1 MRKSIFLLMTLVIFV
16 MSIGVGSSVAQDD
29 APIKIGLMV
38 DQSGLLTIYGI
49 ELELGF
55 KLGLLY
61 QSGVNPADFASVD
74 EALAAVRI
82 AGRPVEILVRDNGS
96 VADVAQQ
103 QARELIENDGVE
115 LLVGAPS
122 STVTIGLQQVALE
135 QEVML
140 FAAPGASPDVTGKFF
155 NKNTFRVCRNTAQ
168 DAFALAAFA
177 TDLGSDWVIMATQ
190 NDFGLGSAAAFQA
203 ILGAR
208 GVNFVRDTILIP
220 PDATDFTPYLN
231 EAKNSGAQVLLP
243 VYAGTASVTLF
254 QQVASQGVN
263 EVMTVIG
270 AFNSNDIVAASD
282 PSTIGSVAYIVYH
295 YTFPETAANDW
306 LVENHIALFND
317 VPDLFTECAFA
328 TAQAL
333 VNALEA
339 TGGDTLPDAMIPALE
354 GMSFDGPK
362 GTYYIRPS
370 DHQVMVPMYIA
381 QLTNLDNADSD
392 FYDLLGIVSA
402 FDTMPPCPFPFLGD
416 ADAAVREELSPRCE
430 LDADF
435 MTMMMEMEMMPV
447 ETPAP

>member
-1 MRKSIFLLMTLVIFV
+1 MRKSIFLLMTLAMFV
-16 MSIGVGSSVAQDD
+16 MSIGIGSSVAQDD

-96 VADVAQQ
+96 AADVAQQ

-168 DAFALAAFA
+168 DAFALGAFA

-203 ILGAR
+203 ILGAK

-295 YTFPETAANDW
+295 YTFPQTAANDW

-328 TAQAL
+328 TAQAM

-354 GMSFDGPK
+354 GMTFDGPK

-381 QLTNLDNADSD
+381 QLTNLDNADQD
-392 FYDLLGIVSA
+392 YYDLLGTVSA

-416 ADAAVREELSPRCE
+416 ADAAVRDELSPRCD

-435 MTMMMEMEMMPV
+435 VTMMMEMEMMPV